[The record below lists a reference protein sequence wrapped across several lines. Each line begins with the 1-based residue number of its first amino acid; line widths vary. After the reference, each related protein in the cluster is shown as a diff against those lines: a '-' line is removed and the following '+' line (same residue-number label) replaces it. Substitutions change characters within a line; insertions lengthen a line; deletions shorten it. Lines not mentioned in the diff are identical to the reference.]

1 MRNPM
6 YNKIPAQQ
14 VIDGKKA
21 EPEITDYDDYLADY
35 LTTKEQRRKKVT
47 KLSKT
52 RQRKKDNRYAKEE
65 RLYGE

>member
-21 EPEITDYDDYLADY
+21 EPEVSDYDDYLSEY
-35 LTTKEQRRKKVT
+35 LMGKEQRRKNVNKA
-47 KLSKT
+47 SKT